1 MKKQNVILTAIALIA
16 TLTAG
21 ATVRTVS
28 NHPLGGAQYATLAAA
43 YNAASNGDTIKLEG
57 TAIEYDHGSISG
69 FAKSLVFIGQG
80 INTQKQLFSSSK
92 IGKVSTGGGSGG
104 SANIN
109 FGASGSKFYGIE
121 FTGGTSNDLSIY
133 TTGIYF
139 ENCKFSR
146 NVYMNNG
153 AANITFVNCVF
164 SETVNI
170 TSATVTTIAYNNC
183 IFNNNVTGAVAT
195 ASVMFDHC
203 LFLNTGNTF
212 SSATNYTIKN
222 SIFMNSTVSG
232 ISTSSFQNNMFR
244 ISQPV
249 PPAGNFDAGGN
260 TSGSNPLFVTY
271 TLGTLYSTAHDYH
284 LQAGSPAI
292 GTATDA
298 TDLGLHGG
306 IANFSEQGEALIVPV
321 VRSMNIST
329 PTALPNGTIS
339 VQVSASKPDDN

>member
-28 NHPLGGAQYATLAAA
+28 NHPLGGAQYATFAAA

-57 TAIEYDHGSISG
+57 TAINYAHGAING
-69 FAKSLVFIGQG
+69 FEKSLVVIGHG
-80 INTQKQLFSSSK
+80 INTQKQLFSTSK
-92 IGKVSTGGGSGG
+92 IDKMSTGAGSGADA
-104 SANIN
+104 SILA
-109 FGASGSKFYGIE
+109 GAGGSKFYGIE
-121 FTGGTSNDLSIY
+121 FTASTNDLNIY
-133 TTGIYF
+133 TTNIYF

-146 NVYMNNG
+146 TVHLQSG
-153 AANITFVNCVF
+153 AANLTFVNCVF
-164 SETVNI
+164 SQLANI
-170 TSATVTTIAYNNC
+170 AHTSVSNIQYLNC
-183 IFNNNVTGAVAT
+183 IFNNNVSGAAST
-195 ASVMFDHC
+195 ASILFDHC
-203 LFLNTGNTF
+203 LFLNTGTTF
-212 SSATNYTIKN
+212 SSATNYSIKN
-222 SIFMNSTVSG
+222 SIFINSTVSG
-232 ISTSSFQNNMFR
+232 ITTSTFQNNLFSV
-244 ISQPV
+244 SQPV

-260 TSGSNPLFVTY
+260 TSGANPLFVNY
-271 TLGTLYSTAHDYH
+271 TLGSLYSTAHDYH

-292 GTATDA
+292 GAATDA

-329 PTALPNGTIS
+329 PTALPNGTID